1 MIRLFSFFVNL
12 FFPARCMF
20 CREYLPYDADKP
32 FCDGCRAA
40 FTGVVPRKTPI
51 PAGVCFYALDY
62 EADVRRALIAYKF
75 HNKPQYA
82 RALGELLVPLIAPLG
97 HVDCITWA
105 PVSAL
110 RLSRRGYDQSRA
122 ACRSRR
128 ACAEHSRTV
137 PASQAPPY
145 PQAVSNAA

>member
-97 HVDCITWA
+97 HVDA
-105 PVSAL
+105 LPGRRSA
-110 RLSRRGYDQSRA
+110 RCVFPGVVTTRA
-122 ACRSRR
+122 GCL
-128 ACAEHSRTV
+128 
-137 PASQAPPY
+137 PK
-145 PQAVSNAA
+145 PQGMR